1 MAISNY
7 AEIILSE
14 AQKKKFNLKYIKENA
29 QNVLKENSF
38 LKFLLND
45 FLDIN
50 QIKNKCFKLC
60 IKAFNC
66 KEIISEVIQT
76 VTLKSKMKNI
86 AIIFEFIVIDFII
99 HNDPLRLQ

>member
-1 MAISNY
+1 MSHEQRAHLMAISNY

-45 FLDIN
+45 FFFESRLLSLFVALLVDI
-50 QIKNKCFKLC
+50 
-60 IKAFNC
+60 
-66 KEIISEVIQT
+66 
-76 VTLKSKMKNI
+76 
-86 AIIFEFIVIDFII
+86 
-99 HNDPLRLQ
+99 H